1 MNTNKEISVVS
12 ASQHQV
18 TCDSFIYKYF
28 DLKSDWYVGFSTH
41 RMMKLFVT
49 LTFGD
54 YDLQL
59 MKTTKSMSNQA
70 FDIILI

>member
-1 MNTNKEISVVS
+1 
-12 ASQHQV
+12 
-18 TCDSFIYKYF
+18 
-28 DLKSDWYVGFSTH
+28 
-41 RMMKLFVT
+41 MKRFVP

-70 FDIILI
+70 FDIILIWSDAAVVKTSRILLTKQMQIK